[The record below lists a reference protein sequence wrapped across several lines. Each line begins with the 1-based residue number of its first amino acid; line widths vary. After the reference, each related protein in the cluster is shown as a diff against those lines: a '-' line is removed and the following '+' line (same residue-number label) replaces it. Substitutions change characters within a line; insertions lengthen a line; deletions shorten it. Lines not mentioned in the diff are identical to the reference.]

1 MNENHTTLKI
11 FGFEGPVAE
20 LNARLQLEPTKIALK
35 GEERSC
41 GPSYRGEKRVYPW
54 NYWEFRWT
62 RSENRF
68 IGDLV
73 EEFMAHVVEP
83 RKGALKEIIATCSG
97 ELSVVQYY
105 YSGCNPGFHLSAKTL
120 SLLSHIG
127 IEVNVDIYCLAS
139 EAETSA

>member
-1 MNENHTTLKI
+1 LNENHTTLKI
-11 FGFEGPVAE
+11 FGFKGPVAE
-20 LNARLQLEPTKIALK
+20 LNARLQLKPTKTALK
-35 GEERSC
+35 GEERSY
-41 GPSYRGEKRVYPW
+41 GPSHRGEKRVYPW

-73 EEFMAHVVEP
+73 EEFMAQVVEP
-83 RKGALKEIIATCSG
+83 RKDALKEVIATCSG

-120 SLLSHIG
+120 SLLSHTG
-127 IEVNVDIYCLAS
+127 VEVDVDIYCLAS
-139 EAETSA
+139 EAKISA